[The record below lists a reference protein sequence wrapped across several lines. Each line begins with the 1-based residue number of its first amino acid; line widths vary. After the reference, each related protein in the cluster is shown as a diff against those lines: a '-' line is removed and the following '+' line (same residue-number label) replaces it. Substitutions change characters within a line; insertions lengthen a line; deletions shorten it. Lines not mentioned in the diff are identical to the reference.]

1 MKNLKL
7 TTLILVIISSS
18 LFATTI
24 NYNTEEFK
32 QIGSEIP
39 EALEVTKNMVEHGLI
54 MNFLFSFDTL
64 GEIVILNVESKKNIS
79 ELNDL
84 DENNTKIMIPLQK
97 IKNK

>member
-24 NYNTEEFK
+24 NYNTEEIK

-39 EALEVTKNMVEHGLI
+39 ESFEVKKNIVEHGLI
-54 MNFLFSFDTL
+54 MNFLFSFNTL
-64 GEIVILNVESKKNIS
+64 GEIVILNIESKKNITEFIDS
-79 ELNDL
+79 
-84 DENNTKIMIPLQK
+84 DENNTKIIIPLQK
-97 IKNK
+97 IKN